1 MSQPSF
7 IFPIFIYVWPM
18 VYLTYQE
25 QKLEHSIH
33 SMHTY
38 STDCLRTSTDP
49 QKDFMAPIH
58 ETYTCNSTDAWRWRS

>member
-38 STDCLRTSTDP
+38 STDCLRTSTDFYGP
-49 QKDFMAPIH
+49 TERFYGA
-58 ETYTCNSTDAWRWRS
+58 NSRNLHV